1 VWYSQ
6 GRMRLL
12 SIILIGTSII
22 LSQDENVDAV
32 EVHSCDSPLI
42 EMKNSDE
49 NRALKMKELIPYM
62 IASIKCRFSD
72 RGKAKAKSRDKRNK
86 KLAYDQSY
94 QFKSFSSTC
103 AYCAAYMI
111 VVFYLSSIF

>member
-1 VWYSQ
+1 MWYLQ
-6 GRMRLL
+6 GKMRLL

-22 LSQDENVDAV
+22 LSQDENIDSV

-42 EMKNSDE
+42 VMKNSDE
-49 NRALKMKELIPYM
+49 NRALKTKELIPYM

-72 RGKAKAKSRDKRNK
+72 RGKAKAKSKDKRNK

-94 QFKSFSSTC
+94 QFNGFSSSC
-103 AYCAAYMI
+103 AYCATYMI
-111 VVFYLSSIF
+111 VVFYLSSVF

>member
-1 VWYSQ
+1 MWYSQ

-22 LSQDENVDAV
+22 LSQDANVDSV

-42 EMKNSDE
+42 EMKNSNE
-49 NRALKMKELIPYM
+49 NRALKLKELIPYM
-62 IASIKCRFSD
+62 IASVKCRFSD
-72 RGKAKAKSRDKRNK
+72 RGKDKAKSRDKRNK

-94 QFKSFSSTC
+94 QFNGFSSSC
-103 AYCAAYMI
+103 AYCATYMI
-111 VVFYLSSIF
+111 VVFYLSSVF